1 LHSILFWERSAP
13 LSVPA
18 PHGQLRSGACVITPA
33 NAVDGDQV
41 SGGKPKAKGKAK
53 AKARGNPKA
62 APKAKTALQEATQV
76 V

>member
-1 LHSILFWERSAP
+1 MHSILFWERSAP

-18 PHGQLRSGACVITPA
+18 PHGQLRSGACVTTPA

-41 SGGKPKAKGKAK
+41 SGGKPKAKAK
-53 AKARGNPKA
+53 AKATGKPKA